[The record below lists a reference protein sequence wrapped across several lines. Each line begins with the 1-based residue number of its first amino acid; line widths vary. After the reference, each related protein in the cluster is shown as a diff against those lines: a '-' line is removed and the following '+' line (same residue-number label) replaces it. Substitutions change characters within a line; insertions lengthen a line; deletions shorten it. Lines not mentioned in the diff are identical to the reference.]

1 MAFKLDFGQFLA
13 GGADVIVEKIRLEEA
28 QAREDESWDRKHQKQ
43 QDAIASRTRGDRRR
57 ADEEKATLLAQ
68 KLSALYTPEVSKR
81 FMSQGVGYAEQYLD
95 IGNQAR
101 TDNIDPMTYINADA
115 LSVPMLLPDGSNRE
129 AVEKAALRFGSGVEG
144 GYVGLI
150 NREAMYADKAEDL
163 KIYTSFEQ
171 QLAGYSAQYTDYMNP
186 LSPRHNPKKAQP
198 LIALRDAARDA
209 IIAEAEK
216 DPDKTP
222 NIFSPSSRTTTLKDF
237 RRAELQ
243 KQQFS
248 MGLEDTIETR
258 IYGDLSRQHVAEI
271 AAMNAVD
278 VFNKMDDGSVA
289 DMNMFN
295 VAGYNRANAEKE
307 LRKIATLT
315 HAAGKAGSDSDT
327 EDQALGLHNNFKA
340 AKGNDGLYVAL
351 SEEQLQSKVASG
363 SLSVGDVV
371 IFFNPAN
378 NTNQLVIYT
387 GTGEDGFIGAAAL
400 TDAQMRYN

>member
-13 GGADVIVEKIRLEEA
+13 GGADVIVQKVKAEEA
-28 QAREDESWDRKHQKQ
+28 QAREDESWDKRFNKQ

-57 ADEEKATLLAQ
+57 ADEEKATLLAE

-81 FMSQGVGYAEQYLD
+81 FMAQGVGYAEQYLD

-101 TDNIDPMTYINADA
+101 TDNIDPMSYINADA
-115 LSVPMLLPDGSNRE
+115 LAVPMLLPDGSNRA
-129 AVEKAALRFGSGVEG
+129 AVEKAALSFGSGAEG
-144 GYVGLI
+144 GYPSLI
-150 NREAMYADKAEDL
+150 NRDAMYAGKAEDL
-163 KIYTSFEQ
+163 KIYTNFEQ
-171 QLAGYSAQYTDYMNP
+171 QLAGYSAQYTDLMNVN
-186 LSPRHNPKKAQP
+186 SPNYNPKKAERYTP
-198 LIALRDAARDA
+198 LIDAARDA
-209 IIAEAEK
+209 IIAEAEA
-216 DPDKTP
+216 DPDKAD
-222 NIFSPSSRTTTLKDF
+222 NIFSDTSRTATLKDF

-271 AAMNAVD
+271 AAMNAID
-278 VFNKMDDGSVA
+278 VFNKMEDGSVA
-289 DMNMFN
+289 DINMFN

-315 HAAGKAGSDSDT
+315 HAAGKAGSDSDID
-327 EDQALGLHNNFKA
+327 DQSLGLHNNFKA

-351 SEEQLQSKVASG
+351 NEEQLQSKVASG

-371 IFFNPAN
+371 IFFNPTN
-378 NTNQLVIYT
+378 NTNQLIIYT

>member
-1 MAFKLDFGQFLA
+1 MSFLA
-13 GGADVIVEKIRLEEA
+13 GGARTYVANVEAEKTAE
-28 QAREDESWDRKHQKQ
+28 RELNIWDAKFTKQ
-43 QDAIASRTRGDRRR
+43 QDAIDNRTRGNKRRDDD
-57 ADEEKATLLAQ
+57 AKATLLAE

-81 FMSQGVGYAEQYLD
+81 FMAQGIGYAEQYLD

-101 TDNIDPMTYINADA
+101 TDNIDPMSYINADA
-115 LSVPMLLPDGSNRE
+115 LAVPMLLPDGSNKA
-129 AVEKAALRFGSGVEG
+129 AVEKAALRFGSAAEG
-144 GYVGLI
+144 GYPSLI
-150 NREAMYADKAEDL
+150 NREAMYTGKAEDL

-171 QLAGYSAQYTDYMNP
+171 QHAAYSAEYTDLMNP

-248 MGLEDTIETR
+248 MGVEDTIETR
-258 IYGDLSRQHVAEI
+258 IYGDNSRQHVAEI
-271 AAMNAVD
+271 SAMNAVD

-295 VAGYNRANAEKE
+295 VAAYNRANAEKE

-315 HAAGKAGSDSDT
+315 HAAGKAGSDSET
-327 EDQALGLHNNFKA
+327 EDQKLGLQNNFKA

-351 SEEQLQSKVASG
+351 NEEQLQNKVASG

-371 IFFNPAN
+371 IFFNPVN
-378 NTNQLVIYT
+378 NTNQLIIYT
-387 GTGEDGFIGAAAL
+387 GTGQDGFIGAAAL
-400 TDAQMRYN
+400 TAAQMRYN

>member
-1 MAFKLDFGQFLA
+1 MSFDFMSFLA
-13 GGADVIVEKIRLEEA
+13 GGARTYVANVEAEKAAE
-28 QAREDESWDRKHQKQ
+28 RELNIWDAKFTKQ
-43 QDAIASRTRGDRRR
+43 QDAIDNRTRGNKRR
-57 ADEEKATLLAQ
+57 DDDDKATLLAE
-68 KLSALYTPEVSKR
+68 KLSALYTPEVAKR
-81 FMSQGVGYAEQYLD
+81 FMAQGVGYAEQYLD

-101 TDNIDPMTYINADA
+101 TDNIDPMSYINADA
-115 LSVPMLLPDGSNRE
+115 LAVPMLLPDGSNRA
-129 AVEKAALRFGSGVEG
+129 AVEKAALRFGSGAEG
-144 GYVGLI
+144 GYPSLI
-150 NREAMYADKAEDL
+150 NREAMYTGKAEDL

-171 QLAGYSAQYTDYMNP
+171 QLAGYSAQYTDLMNP

-327 EDQALGLHNNFKA
+327 EDQALGLQNNFKA

-351 SEEQLQSKVASG
+351 NEEQLQSKVASG

-371 IFFNPAN
+371 IFFNPTN
-378 NTNQLVIYT
+378 NTNQLIIYT